1 MKLKFLTL
9 LIFAG
14 LAQAEC
20 VLQSNTASQGTARI
34 EERSGFTQELVRLP
48 SNKQR
53 CQVAFRAR
61 ANGEWHTAIGHY
73 DFGED
78 QTASQACA
86 MARQTA
92 ESGLAER
99 LTNKN
104 IVSDAVVT
112 CRDQSNLLTLRE
124 TRIGTVGLLHQF
136 RPHPSY
142 PNQFVHNNVACRWF
156 LDSEFK
162 VNDVYTY
169 QGVICRLQDNKWVV
183 VDKF

>member
-1 MKLKFLTL
+1 MKLKLLTL
-9 LIFAG
+9 LMFAG

-20 VLQSNTASQGTARI
+20 VLQSNTATQGTARVD
-34 EERSGFTQELVRLP
+34 ERSGFTQEIVQLP
-48 SNKQR
+48 SGKQR

-61 ANGEWHTAIGHY
+61 ANGTWHTALGHY

-78 QTASQACA
+78 QSARQACS
-86 MARQTA
+86 MAQQQA

-99 LTNKN
+99 LANKN
-104 IVSDAVVT
+104 ITTDAVVT
-112 CRDQSNLLTLRE
+112 CRDQSNLQTLRE
-124 TRIGTVGLLHQF
+124 TRVGTVALLHQF

-142 PNQFVHNNVACRWF
+142 PNQFIHNNVPCRWF

-162 VNDVYTY
+162 ANDVYTY